1 MSSTS
6 TVSEVK
12 MRDCEEIK
20 KEIES
25 NAVQFIGNDGEPM
38 LIYQYKGHNFLRI
51 EMASSALSKLHT
63 VKIRPDDILLY
74 THPGAGSHWM
84 FEVINMVLRE
94 SSERISTIK
103 ESLLLDWA
111 PIEILESA
119 ESPRVLNTHLSIEFL
134 PPELLKDHKII
145 YLNRNPKAMVVSYY
159 RHVSSSKATEYTGDF
174 PSFFDLYMKGKVP
187 YDDYFKHV
195 QEFYALIKDN
205 PNALIIT
212 YEEMQKDLYKVVL
225 HIAKFLDKTISDQL
239 AKSIVDMCSF
249 DKMKSEKT
257 LVSASCVPKDLFKEG
272 GTFYHSGKVDTWKKW
287 LTVEQSERIDAKIQS
302 EFIDKGI
309 IFNF

>member
-12 MRDCEEIK
+12 KRDCEEIK

-25 NAVQFIGNDGEPM
+25 NPIQFIGNDGKPM
-38 LIYQYKGHNFLRI
+38 QLYQYKGHNFLPLEI
-51 EMASSALSKLHT
+51 GSSALSKLHT

-84 FEVINMVLRE
+84 FEVVNMILRG
-94 SSERISTIK
+94 SSERINIIK
-103 ESLLLDWA
+103 ESLFIDWA
-111 PIEILESA
+111 PIENLESA

-134 PPELLKDHKII
+134 PPQLLKDHKII
-145 YLNRNPKAMVVSYY
+145 YVNRNPKAMVVSFY
-159 RHVSSSKATEYTGDF
+159 RHVSRSKAFEYAGDF
-174 PSFFDLYMKGKVP
+174 SSFFNLYIKGEIP
-187 YDDYFKHV
+187 YDSYFKHV

-212 YEEMQKDLYKVVL
+212 YEEMKKDLYKVVL

-257 LVSASCVPKDLFKEG
+257 LVSASCVPENLFKEG

-287 LTVEQSERIDAKIQS
+287 FTVEQSERIDAKIQS

>member
-12 MRDCEEIK
+12 KRDCEEIK

-25 NAVQFIGNDGEPM
+25 NPIQFIGNDGKPM
-38 LIYQYKGHNFLRI
+38 QLYQYKGHNFLPLEI
-51 EMASSALSKLHT
+51 GSSALSKLHT

-74 THPGAGSHWM
+74 THPGA
-84 FEVINMVLRE
+84 
-94 SSERISTIK
+94 
-103 ESLLLDWA
+103 
-111 PIEILESA
+111 
-119 ESPRVLNTHLSIEFL
+119 
-134 PPELLKDHKII
+134 
-145 YLNRNPKAMVVSYY
+145 
-159 RHVSSSKATEYTGDF
+159 
-174 PSFFDLYMKGKVP
+174 VP
-187 YDDYFKHV
+187 YDGYFKHV

-212 YEEMQKDLYKVVL
+212 YEEMKKELYKVVL

-257 LVSASCVPKDLFKEG
+257 LVSASCVPENLFKEG